1 MIFPSYLKTEQT
13 AILHLAAV
21 ITFNNGWKAN
31 EKRLLNA
38 IGHRFNFSE
47 QEVNDAVK
55 MNSQRA
61 LDTISSMDNN
71 KKKLASCIF
80 QSAAMADGDTR
91 MGKPQWDRYFDIAM
105 ESGIPMDIQFSDALD
120 LTHEYLGC

>member
-31 EKRLLNA
+31 EKRFLNA
-38 IGHRFNFSE
+38 IGNRFNFSL
-47 QEVNDAVK
+47 QETNEALK
-55 MNSQRA
+55 MNNQLA
-61 LDTISSMDNN
+61 LTTINSMDNN

-80 QSAAMADGDTR
+80 QSAAMADGDDR

-105 ESGIPMDIQFSDALD
+105 KCDIPMDIPFSEALD